1 MGRKSFSGGVR
12 STCPGRIQFTFQ
24 FNGTRYRPTLP
35 WVPTEAN
42 VRRARQHLVGIKAR
56 IVAGTF
62 SFAEEF
68 PDYRH
73 LNRTPREGCARTCG
87 QVFDEYLAHCQA
99 RVARYDL
106 ASVTL
111 TTYRRT
117 LDHVWRP
124 AIGARRFL
132 DVSYSELVQIADT
145 PQWGKKAYN
154 NAVSVLRRAFKFG
167 YRNHPDRHDP
177 TRELKGARIQCKDR
191 PIIDPFTLDEAEA
204 LVAAIRKDW
213 GSAQANYDEFRF
225 FTGLRPSEEIALRV
239 SDYDA
244 VRGTLDVTKA
254 RVDGIDKDCTKTG
267 DDRRIALSPRAIGVL
282 KRHLAF
288 RGALV
293 RGGVISHDFLF
304 FKADGQ
310 PICNLQYPGM
320 RWQRT
325 LRRLTKIRYRRPYIA
340 RHTSVSWDLM
350 IGRSA
355 LWVARQHGHSI
366 STMLR
371 FYAAWAGG
379 TPESDVERIRAA
391 INSERSLQKNR
402 ARVGDPQITRPI
414 ARPFEMEFPPS
425 PQATEIRFATGF
437 ATNRRTPAGKS
448 LKGREKTDGREG
460 FERPLAG
467 SASYGFRR
475 KSCPRGSPGIP
486 IAVTGAVTDPNAIF
500 RLSNTSR
507 FMAQPRI
514 CIRALPVLAI

>member
-1 MGRKSFSGGVR
+1 MGRLNISGGVR
-12 STCPGRIQFTFQ
+12 AAGARRIQFTLALV
-24 FNGTRYRPTLP
+24 GVRYRPTLP
-35 WVPTEAN
+35 WTPTEAN
-42 VRRARQHLVGIKAR
+42 LRRARQHLVGIKAR

-73 LNRTPREGCARTCG
+73 LSRTPREGAARTCG
-87 QVFDEYLAHCQA
+87 QVFDEYLAHCEA
-99 RVARYDL
+99 RVARHDL
-106 ASVTL
+106 AAVTL

-117 LDHVWRP
+117 LDHTWRP

-145 PQWGKKAYN
+145 PQWGKKTYN
-154 NAVSVLRRAFKFG
+154 NAVSILRRASKFG

-177 TRELKGARIQCKDR
+177 TRELKGARIQGKDR
-191 PIIDPFTLDEAEA
+191 PIIDPFALDEAET

-213 GSAQANYDEFRF
+213 GDAQANYDEFRF
-225 FTGLRPSEEIALRV
+225 FSGLRPSEEIALRV

-254 RVDGIDKDCTKTG
+254 RVNGMDKDCTKTG
-267 DDRRIALSPRAIGVL
+267 DDRRIVLSPRAIGAL

-288 RGALV
+288 RDALV
-293 RGGVISHDFLF
+293 RAGNIDHDFLF

-325 LRRLTKIRYRRPYIA
+325 LRRLTKIRYRRPYVA

-379 TPESDVERIRAA
+379 TLESDVERIRAA
-391 INSERSLQKNR
+391 INSERPLRPGR
-402 ARVGDPQITRPI
+402 AGETGRQIARPI
-414 ARPFEMEFPPS
+414 ARPFEMEFQRAPK
-425 PQATEIRFATGF
+425 ATEIRFATEF
-437 ATNRRTPAGKS
+437 ATNRDGPAAKS
-448 LKGREKTDGREG
+448 LKGQRKTGGRESSTSAARYLILHG
-460 FERPLAG
+460 F
-467 SASYGFRR
+467 SRR
-475 KSCPRGSPGIP
+475 RIEIP
-486 IAVTGAVTDPNAIF
+486 SHVPTEIGG
-500 RLSNTSR
+500 
-507 FMAQPRI
+507 
-514 CIRALPVLAI
+514 

>member
-1 MGRKSFSGGVR
+1 MGRLNISGGVR
-12 STCPGRIQFTFQ
+12 AAGARRIQFTFVLA
-24 FNGTRYRPTLP
+24 GVRYRPTLP
-35 WVPTEAN
+35 WTPTETN
-42 VRRARQHLVGIKAR
+42 LRRARQHLIGVKAR
-56 IVAGTF
+56 IADATF

-73 LNRTPREGCARTCG
+73 LRRTPHEGSARTCG

-99 RVARYDL
+99 RVGRHDL
-106 ASVTL
+106 AAVTL

-124 AIGARRFL
+124 AVGNRRFL

-145 PQWGKKAYN
+145 PPWGKKAYN
-154 NAVSVLRRAFKFG
+154 NAVSILRRAFKFG

-177 TRELKGARIQCKDR
+177 TRELKGARVQGKDR
-191 PIIDPFTLDEAEA
+191 PIIAPFTLEEVET
-204 LVAAIRKDW
+204 LVAALRKDW
-213 GSAQANYDEFRF
+213 GDAQANYDEFRF

-254 RVDGIDKDCTKTG
+254 RVNGIDKDCTKTG
-267 DDRRIALSPRAIGVL
+267 DDRRIVLSPRAIGVL
-282 KRHLAF
+282 KRHLAV
-288 RGALV
+288 RDALV
-293 RGGVISHDFLF
+293 RMGVINHDFLF

-310 PICNLQYPGM
+310 PICNLQYPGV

-325 LRRLTKIRYRRPYIA
+325 LRRLTKIRYRRPYVA

-379 TPESDVERIRAA
+379 TLESDVERIRAA
-391 INSERSLQKNR
+391 INSELPLRKNR

-425 PQATEIRFATGF
+425 PQASGIRFATGF
-437 ATNRRTPAGKS
+437 ATKRGGSAAKS
-448 LKGREKTDGREG
+448 LKRIKKTGGERGIRTLEG
-460 FERPLAG
+460 LLTLTPLAG
-467 SASYGFRR
+467 VRLRPLGHLSGF
-475 KSCPRGSPGIP
+475 
-486 IAVTGAVTDPNAIF
+486 
-500 RLSNTSR
+500 
-507 FMAQPRI
+507 
-514 CIRALPVLAI
+514 